1 VGVLWEPPS
10 DVRADVAMLV
20 GVDLAARRGGGDE
33 VAAAHLLE
41 PPLLA
46 AVAARAGAD
55 DHQADDEDRGPRSEQ
70 HFVACGH
77 VSRVLSVSAAAGR
90 PPLRA
95 RPAPCDS
102 RTRSS
107 RSPSRRAARPLAR
120 RAARRTFLSPRGSA
134 PWPAAPR
141 VAL

>member
-1 VGVLWEPPS
+1 MPTRNKVL
-10 DVRADVAMLV
+10 L
-20 GVDLAARRGGGDE
+20 GGG
-33 VAAAHLLE
+33 
-41 PPLLA
+41 A
-46 AVAARAGAD
+46 AVLIVGLVVIS
-55 DHQADDEDRGPRSEQ
+55 ADDEDGGPRSEQ

-107 RSPSRRAARPLAR
+107 RSPSRRAARPPAR
-120 RAARRTFLSPRGSA
+120 RAARRTSPRDRKS
-134 PWPAAPR
+134 
-141 VAL
+141 VV